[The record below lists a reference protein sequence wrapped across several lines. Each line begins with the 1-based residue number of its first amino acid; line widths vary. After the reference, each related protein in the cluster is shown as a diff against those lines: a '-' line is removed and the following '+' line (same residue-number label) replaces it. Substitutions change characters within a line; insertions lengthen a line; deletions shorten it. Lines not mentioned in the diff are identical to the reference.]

1 MTSAA
6 STTTT
11 ITAPYGAWPSTISA
25 ARVAAGATPLSQLM
39 LGGAD
44 GSDIFWLAGRAAEA
58 GRNTLLR
65 HRGVHTGELTP
76 APFNLRSR
84 VHEYGG
90 GAYAVDGDTVYFSH
104 FADNRIYR
112 KDGDAEPVALTHA
125 GRQRHADFVVDR
137 QRQRLIGVRELHS
150 E

>member
-1 MTSAA
+1 MTSAT
-6 STTTT
+6 SP
-11 ITAPYGAWPSTISA
+11 ITAPYGAWPSSISA
-25 ARVAAGATPLSQLM
+25 AQVAAGATPLTQLAV
-39 LGGAD
+39 GGAD
-44 GSDIFWLAGRAAEA
+44 GSDIYWLAGRAAEA

-65 HRGVHTGELTP
+65 RHGARDDELTP
-76 APFNLRSR
+76 APFNVRTR

-90 GAYAVDGDTVYFSH
+90 SAYAVDGDTVYFSH
-104 FADNRIYR
+104 FADNRVYR
-112 KDGDAEPVALTHA
+112 QDGGSEPITLTHA